1 MKGNKTSGSNAV
13 ATRLAIGALMC
24 TGITIVFTAISAALV
39 SAGTLPETA
48 ISYIGMIILL
58 LGAFGG
64 TATGA
69 RNMQEKRLYFCVGT
83 GAVYFAILL
92 AITALFFEGKYTGV
106 GLTAVMVL
114 AGTMI
119 AALLGGGKGKQRN
132 LRRSKIKRR

>member
-1 MKGNKTSGSNAV
+1 MKGNKSSGRNTV
-13 ATRLAIGALMC
+13 ATRLAIGALISM
-24 TGITIVFTAISAALV
+24 GITIACTAVSAALV
-39 SAGTLPETA
+39 SAGTVPENA
-48 ISYIGMIILL
+48 ISCVGMIILL
-58 LGAFGG
+58 LGSFGG
-64 TATGA
+64 AAMGA

-92 AITALFFEGKYTGV
+92 AITALFFEGQYTGV
-106 GLTAVMVL
+106 GLTAVTVL